1 MIICPNC
8 KHEEYDG
15 TLFCS
20 ECGVR
25 LWQDKQGDDTANI
38 GHEASSQ
45 TDRIG
50 IANLEHEYPA
60 PPSGQIFIRIHGVGT
75 SMVLTGKAEYI
86 LGRKDPR
93 TSSIPDVDFGPFG
106 GQQMGISRQH
116 ARLKYGTDG
125 VSIIDLSSTNGTLVN
140 GKIIAPNESRHIR
153 NGDDIRL
160 GKLAFSVYF
169 AEKK

>member
-8 KHEEYDG
+8 KHEEFDG

-25 LWQDKQGDDTANI
+25 LWNEDLGDDTANI
-38 GHEASSQ
+38 GRDVGQ

-50 IANLEHEYPA
+50 TANLEHEYPA

-75 SMVLTGKAEYI
+75 SMVLTGKAEYV

-106 GQQMGISRQH
+106 GQQMGVSRHH
-116 ARLKYGTDG
+116 ARLQHGTGG
-125 VSIIDLSSTNGTLVN
+125 VSIVDLSSTNGTLVN
-140 GKIIAPNESRHIR
+140 GKIISPNEPRRVR

>member
-8 KHEEYDG
+8 KHEEFDG

-20 ECGVR
+20 ECRVR
-25 LWQDKQGDDTANI
+25 LWNEALGDDTANI
-38 GHEASSQ
+38 GRDVGQ

-50 IANLEHEYPA
+50 TANLEHEYPA

-75 SMVLTGKAEYI
+75 SMVLTGKVEYV

-106 GQQMGISRQH
+106 GQQMGVSRHH
-116 ARLKYGTDG
+116 ARLQYGTDG
-125 VSIIDLSSTNGTLVN
+125 VSIVDLSSTNGTLVN
-140 GKIIAPNESRHIR
+140 GKIISPNEPRRIR